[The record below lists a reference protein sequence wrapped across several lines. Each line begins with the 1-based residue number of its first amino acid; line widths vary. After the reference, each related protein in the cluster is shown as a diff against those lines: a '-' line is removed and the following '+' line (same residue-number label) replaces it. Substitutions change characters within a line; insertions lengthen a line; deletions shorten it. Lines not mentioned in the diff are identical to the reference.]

1 MTEPQDDLVRNRL
14 QRAVET
20 LDEARVLSEAGRW
33 RGYVNRLYYACFYAV
48 SALLLKHGLTSS
60 KHTGVRSLFNLH
72 FVKTGKVAPKLGQFY
87 NELFQH
93 RQEGDYMDSVNF
105 EEEGVRPW
113 LEFAG
118 EFLKEI
124 TGLSVAGDS

>member
-1 MTEPQDDLVRNRL
+1 MTEPHDDLVRHRL
-14 QRAVET
+14 QRAEET
-20 LDEARVLSEAGRW
+20 LEEARILSEAGRW

-72 FVKTGKVAPKLGQFY
+72 FVKTGRVAPKLGQFY

-93 RQEGDYMDSVNF
+93 RQEGDYMDTVNF
-105 EEEGVRPW
+105 EEQGVQPW
-113 LEFAG
+113 LGFAEEFVEEVARLSLAG
-118 EFLKEI
+118 
-124 TGLSVAGDS
+124 